1 MGRTPMPAAPAPNGQ
16 STNYVFHDEFDGP
29 AGSAPDSS
37 KWTIARAREQMK
49 DPTYWERPENVGQYR
64 DDRQNVFLD
73 GHSNLVIRAAKDG
86 GTYYS
91 GKLQSPWR
99 GGIGHTWEAR
109 VKLDCLTAGCW
120 PAWWLSNEDRGEI
133 DILEWYGNGSWPSA
147 TTVHAK
153 SNGSEWKT
161 RNIALDSGWHTWR
174 CQWDE
179 TGMRFWQDYVDGA
192 QPYFTV
198 AAHSLPDWPF
208 NDPGYTVAPVLN
220 LAVAG
225 SGGGD
230 PAGQLSSP
238 DARRLGAGLVVTT
251 SRPRGLSTGPGDPPA
266 PAPRRRP
273 RDAGPSPAQARCAA
287 SRGTNHVLA
296 VAHPVPAHARIPALW
311 SRRCGGSR
319 RLWPY
324 PPSRRAAAVPG
335 RR

>member
-1 MGRTPMPAAPAPNGQ
+1 MPEMDRRRMMLMTGFGVFGVLGVANPVPRAHADPFPRGAPAGRMPMPAAPAPNGQ
-16 STNYVFHDEFDGP
+16 AGNYVFHDEFDGP

-161 RNIALDSGWHTWR
+161 HNIALDSGWHTWR

-179 TGMRFWQDYVDGA
+179 AGMRFWQDYVDGA

-208 NDPGYTVAPVLN
+208 NDPGYTVSPVVN

-230 PAGQLSSP
+230 P
-238 DARRLGAGLVVTT
+238 
-251 SRPRGLSTGPGDPPA
+251 GPGTY
-266 PAPRRRP
+266 
-273 RDAGPSPAQARCAA
+273 PAQMLVDWVR
-287 SRGTNHVLA
+287 V
-296 VAHPVPAHARIPALW
+296 W
-311 SRRCGGSR
+311 
-319 RLWPY
+319 
-324 PPSRRAAAVPG
+324 
-335 RR
+335 